1 MRIGLHVLGIGTGAR
16 PEIIESVAR
25 AAEAAGFATLWC
37 GEHVLMVDRPS
48 SRYPYAADG
57 RIAVPADADWL
68 DPLLGLSY
76 AAAVTDSI
84 GLATGVL
91 LLPEHNPVMAAK
103 QAATLDVL
111 SAGRFTLG
119 VGIGWSAD
127 EFAALGV
134 PFERRAERT
143 AEYIAAMRRLWADDV
158 ASFEGEFAAFGP
170 IRVNPKPVR
179 GRQIPVVI
187 GGNSDAALRRVAA
200 YGDGWYGFNIEID
213 DVRDRLAML
222 REQCRRNGRKLSEL
236 TVAVAVSGCGLG
248 DIPGLADA
256 GVTELVVLGSPPAE
270 PVAAAVW
277 VDEQARR
284 WGLDPGR
291 PRLTTLPRAVL
302 ALAPTFRQ
310 PPAHKQAPRAV
321 LALAGTFRQPPAH
334 KQAPRAV
341 LALARTFRQPPARS
355 TLRKPCLP

>member
-1 MRIGLHVLGIGTGAR
+1 MRIGLHALGIGTGAR

-25 AAEAAGFATLWC
+25 AAQAAGFATLWC
-37 GEHVLMVDRPS
+37 GEHVVMVDRPS
-48 SRYPYAADG
+48 SRYPYSADG

-84 GLATGVL
+84 GVATGVL
-91 LLPEHNPVMAAK
+91 LLPEHNPVVVAK

-111 SAGRFTLG
+111 SEGRLTLG

-134 PFERRAERT
+134 PFERRAERS
-143 AEYIAAMRRLWADDV
+143 AEYIAAMRRLWTEDV
-158 ASFEGEFAAFGP
+158 ASFDGEFAAFGP

-179 GRQIPVVI
+179 GGQIPVVI

-200 YGDGWYGFNIEID
+200 YGDGWYGFNVEID
-213 DVRDRLAML
+213 DVRDRLAVL
-222 REQCRRNGRKLSEL
+222 REQCRRHGRKMSEL
-236 TVAVAVSGCGLG
+236 TVALAVSGCGLG

-256 GVTELVVLGSPPAE
+256 GVTELVVLGSPPPE

-284 WGLDPGR
+284 WGLGPDR
-291 PRLTTLPRAVL
+291 PRLTSAML
-302 ALAPTFRQ
+302 AQRGRTRYRGDGAADQ
-310 PPAHKQAPRAV
+310 GGHPAYG
-321 LALAGTFRQPPAH
+321 AL
-334 KQAPRAV
+334 
-341 LALARTFRQPPARS
+341 L
-355 TLRKPCLP
+355 

>member
-1 MRIGLHVLGIGTGAR
+1 MRIGLHALGIGTGAR

-25 AAEAAGFATLWC
+25 AAEAAGFANLWC
-37 GEHVLMVDRPS
+37 GEHVVMVDRPS

-57 RIAVPADADWL
+57 RFAVPADADWL

-76 AAAVTDSI
+76 AAAVTDRI
-84 GLATGVL
+84 GLSTGVL
-91 LLPEHNPVMAAK
+91 LLPEHNPVVVAK

-111 SAGRFTLG
+111 SAGRLTLG

-158 ASFEGEFAAFGP
+158 ASFDGEFAAFGA

-179 GRQIPVVI
+179 GRQIPVVM

-200 YGDGWYGFNIEID
+200 YADGWYGFNVEIH
-213 DVRDRLAML
+213 DVRDRLAVL
-222 REQCRRNGRKLSEL
+222 REQCRRRGRKMSEL
-236 TVAVAVSGCGLG
+236 TVAVAVSGSGLG
-248 DIPGLADA
+248 DVPGLADA

-270 PVAAAVW
+270 AVSAAVW
-277 VDEQARR
+277 VDELARR
-284 WGLDPGR
+284 WGLDPN
-291 PRLTTLPRAVL
+291 
-302 ALAPTFRQ
+302 
-310 PPAHKQAPRAV
+310 
-321 LALAGTFRQPPAH
+321 
-334 KQAPRAV
+334 
-341 LALARTFRQPPARS
+341 RS
-355 TLRKPCLP
+355 R